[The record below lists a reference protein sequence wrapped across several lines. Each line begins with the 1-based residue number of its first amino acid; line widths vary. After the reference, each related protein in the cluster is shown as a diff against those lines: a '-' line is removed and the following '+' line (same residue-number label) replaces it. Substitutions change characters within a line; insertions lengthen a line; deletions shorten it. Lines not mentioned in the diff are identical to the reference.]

1 MVYHAR
7 APDSVGSEVLGRT
20 MWLSEVTFDGRKVS
34 VTPPRTQLPTGLG
47 PASDHAAGPSRLG
60 RGEHLPRVGAD
71 LQRLD
76 FVGPQRRRAGHL

>member
-60 RGEHLPRVGAD
+60 RGEHRLASVEAD
-71 LQRLD
+71 DLLD
-76 FVGPQRRRAGHL
+76 FLAHPLGLGE